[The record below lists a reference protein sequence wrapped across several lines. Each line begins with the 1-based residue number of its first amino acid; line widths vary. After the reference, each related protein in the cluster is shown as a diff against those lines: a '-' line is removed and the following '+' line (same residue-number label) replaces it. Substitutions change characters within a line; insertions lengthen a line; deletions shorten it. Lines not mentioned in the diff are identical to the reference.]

1 MVRAFRRDR
10 ATIAERMVAI
20 CFVCHG
26 NICRSPT
33 AEGVM
38 RRLVSDANLGGRIV
52 IASAGVSAEHAG
64 DAADPRS
71 RAAARRRGYTLEGRA
86 QRFEATDFAR
96 YDLVIALDRDNLRRL
111 RALARDDTARAKLR
125 LLREF
130 DSDGPGLH
138 DVPDPWY
145 GEGDGFELVLD
156 LCERTCAGLLAR
168 LRSEHGLG

>member
-1 MVRAFRRDR
+1 
-10 ATIAERMVAI
+10 MVAI

-38 RRLVSDANLGGRIV
+38 RRLVGDAGLAETIAV
-52 IASAGVSAEHAG
+52 ASAGVSAEHAG
-64 DAADPRS
+64 EAADPRS
-71 RAAARRRGYTLEGRA
+71 RTAALRRGYTLGSRA
-86 QRFEATDFAR
+86 QRFEPDDFAR
-96 YDLVIALDRDNLRRL
+96 FDLVIALDRDNLRRL
-111 RALARDDTARAKLR
+111 RAIAGDDHARAKLR

-130 DSDGPGLH
+130 DGDGPGPH

-145 GEGDGFELVLD
+145 GGDPGFEEVLD
-156 LCERTCAGLLAR
+156 LCERSCAGLLAH